1 MTNKQYR
8 LSPEEYSIIQ
18 KHRESTTRNILV
30 IGDLHAP
37 FIKKGYLEHC
47 KEVYSKYNCNQV
59 IFIGDLIDNH
69 YSSYHETDPDG
80 FSAGEELD
88 RAISHLQPWYQAFPV
103 ADVCIGNHDAIVCR
117 KALSSGISNKWIR
130 DYDEV
135 LGTPGWTFDDHF
147 IYDNVYYNHGTGSSG
162 LKAAYNRMVNW
173 GMSVVQGHLH
183 TESSIM
189 WKVDRDRRCFA
200 VQTGVGVD
208 DKSYAMAYAKNF
220 TKKYIISCAVILDN
234 GEIPVVLPQ
243 HLGK

>member
-8 LSPEEYSIIQ
+8 LTPHEYSIIK
-18 KHRESTTRNILV
+18 KHRENNTRNILV

-37 FIKKGYLEHC
+37 FIKKGYLQHC
-47 KEVYSKYNCNQV
+47 KEVYDRYNCNHV
-59 IFIGDLIDNH
+59 IMIGDLIDNH
-69 YSSYHETDPDG
+69 YSSFHPTDPDG
-80 FSAGEELD
+80 YSAGEELQ
-88 RAISHLQPWYQAFPV
+88 RAIDQIQEWYKVWPV
-103 ADVCIGNHDAIVCR
+103 ADVCIGNHDAIIAR
-117 KALSSGISNKWIR
+117 KSFDAGVSNRWIR

-147 IYDNVYYNHGTGSSG
+147 VYDDVYYTHGTGSSG

-189 WKVDRDRRCFA
+189 WKVDKDRRCFA
-200 VQTGVGVD
+200 VQTGVGVS

-234 GEIPVVLPQ
+234 GQIPVILPQ
-243 HLGK
+243 KL

>member
-1 MTNKQYR
+1 MINKQYR
-8 LSPEEYSIIQ
+8 LSQEEADIIQ
-18 KHRESTTRNILV
+18 KYRDNTTRNILV

-47 KEVYSKYNCNQV
+47 LEVYNKYSCNQV
-59 IFIGDLIDNH
+59 ILIGDLIDNH
-69 YSSYHETDPDG
+69 FSSYHETDPDG
-80 FSAGEELD
+80 YSAGEELD
-88 RAISHLQPWYQAFPV
+88 RAISHLQPWFKAFPV

-117 KALSSGISNKWIR
+117 KAMSSGVSNRWLR

-147 IYDNVYYNHGTGSSG
+147 IYDEVYYTHGTGSSG

-189 WKVDRDRRCFA
+189 WKVDKDKRCFA
-200 VQTGVGVD
+200 VQTGVGVS
-208 DKSYAMAYAKNF
+208 DKAYAMAYAKNF

-234 GEIPVVLPQ
+234 GEIPVIIPQ
-243 HLGK
+243 KL